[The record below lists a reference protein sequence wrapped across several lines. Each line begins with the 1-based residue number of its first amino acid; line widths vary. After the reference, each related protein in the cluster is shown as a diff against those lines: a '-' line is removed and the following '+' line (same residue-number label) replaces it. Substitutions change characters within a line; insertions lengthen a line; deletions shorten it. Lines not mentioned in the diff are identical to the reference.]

1 MTSDGITGTA
11 GGTSGGASEEGAGP
25 STGSGSSSSA
35 GSSAGPSTGS
45 STGLSTGS
53 SAGPSTGSSAG
64 VRVLVATPLEPEH
77 AARIEA
83 ADPRVSVIY
92 EPDLLPVP
100 RYPADHTGAPRALSA
115 AQLDRWSQLRRQADI
130 SFDFDWQAP
139 AEMPRNCP
147 RLRWVQGTSAGI
159 GGFLERTGLA
169 RTSLVFTTASGVH
182 GTPLAEFALLGMLYF
197 AKDLPQLAR
206 WQQQRHWQP
215 HAAGQ
220 VAGRRAL
227 LVGLGGVGRAVARLL
242 SAAGVEV
249 IGAGRLP
256 PAQRASAVSGVT
268 SCIAVSQ
275 IAQALPDV
283 DALILACP
291 LTEQTRH
298 LISERELRLMRP
310 GAIVV
315 NISRGQVIDEGALIG
330 ALRSQHLGGAF
341 LDVFAAEPLPA
352 SSPLW
357 EMPNVVISPHSAST
371 VAAENGLLTELF
383 TDNLQRWLAGRPLRN
398 VYDRAAG
405 Y

>member
-11 GGTSGGASEEGAGP
+11 GGISGGAGGGGPAGIATV
-25 STGSGSSSSA
+25 S
-35 GSSAGPSTGS
+35 
-45 STGLSTGS
+45 
-53 SAGPSTGSSAG
+53 
-64 VRVLVATPLEPEH
+64 VLVATPLEPEH
-77 AARIEA
+77 AAAIEA
-83 ADPRVSVIY
+83 ADPRVSVLY
-92 EPDLLPVP
+92 EPDLLPVA
-100 RYPADHTGAPRALSA
+100 RYPADHGGVPRELTA
-115 AQLDRWSQLRRQADI
+115 AQLDRWSALRRRADI

-139 AEMPRNCP
+139 ADMPRNCP
-147 RLRWVQGTSAGI
+147 RLRWVQGTSAGL

-182 GTPLAEFALLGMLYF
+182 GTPLAEFALLGLLYF
-197 AKDLPQLAR
+197 AKGMPQLAR
-206 WQQQRHWQP
+206 WQEQRHWQP

-220 VAGRRAL
+220 IAGSRVL

-249 IGAGRLP
+249 VGAGRLP
-256 PAQRASAVSGVT
+256 PTERAADVPGVA

-275 IAQALPDV
+275 IDQALPDV

-291 LTEQTRH
+291 LTEQTRN

-315 NISRGQVIDEGALIG
+315 NISRGQVIDEDALIG
-330 ALRSQHLGGAF
+330 ALRRQHLGGAF

-357 EMPNVVISPHSAST
+357 ELPNVVISPHSAST

>member
-11 GGTSGGASEEGAGP
+11 GGISRGTGGGGAGGG
-25 STGSGSSSSA
+25 TGGGTGGSAAVS
-35 GSSAGPSTGS
+35 
-45 STGLSTGS
+45 
-53 SAGPSTGSSAG
+53 
-64 VRVLVATPLEPEH
+64 VLVATPLEPEH

-83 ADPRVSVIY
+83 ADPRVSVLY

-100 RYPADHTGAPRALSA
+100 RYPADHTGVPRALSA
-115 AQLDRWSQLRRQADI
+115 AQLDRWSALRRQADI

-139 AEMPRNCP
+139 ADMPRNCP

-169 RTSLVFTTASGVH
+169 RTPLVFTTASGVH
-182 GTPLAEFALLGMLYF
+182 GTPLAEFALLGLLYF
-197 AKDLPQLAR
+197 AKDMPQLAR
-206 WQQQRHWQP
+206 WQEQRRWQP

-220 VAGRRAL
+220 VAGSRVL

-249 IGAGRLP
+249 VGAGRLP
-256 PAQRASAVSGVT
+256 PAERAADVPGVT

-275 IAQALPDV
+275 IDQALPDV

-310 GAIVV
+310 GSIVV
-315 NISRGQVIDEGALIG
+315 NISRGQVIDEDALIG
-330 ALRSQHLGGAF
+330 ALRSQHLSGAF

-357 EMPNVVISPHSAST
+357 EMPNVIISPHSAST

>member
-1 MTSDGITGTA
+1 MTSDGM
-11 GGTSGGASEEGAGP
+11 
-25 STGSGSSSSA
+25 STVS
-35 GSSAGPSTGS
+35 
-45 STGLSTGS
+45 
-53 SAGPSTGSSAG
+53 
-64 VRVLVATPLEPEH
+64 VLVATPLEPEH

-83 ADPRVSVIY
+83 TDPRVSVLY
-92 EPDLLPVP
+92 EPGLLPVP
-100 RYPADHTGAPRALSA
+100 RYPADHGGVPRALSA
-115 AQLDRWSQLRRQADI
+115 AQLDRWSALRRQADV

-139 AEMPRNCP
+139 AEMPGNCP

-182 GTPLAEFALLGMLYF
+182 GTPLAEFTLLGLLYF
-197 AKDLPQLAR
+197 AKGMPQLAR
-206 WQQQRHWQP
+206 WQEQRHWQP

-220 VAGRRAL
+220 VAGSRAL

-249 IGAGRLP
+249 IGAGRVP
-256 PAQRASAVSGVT
+256 PAQRGAGVPGLAA
-268 SCIAVSQ
+268 CIAVSQ
-275 IAQALPDV
+275 IAEVLPDV

-310 GAIVV
+310 GAVVV
-315 NISRGQVIDEGALIG
+315 NISRGQVIDEDALIA
-330 ALRSQHLGGAF
+330 ALSSGHLGGAC

-357 EMPNVVISPHSAST
+357 QMPNVIISPHSAST
-371 VAAENGLLTELF
+371 VAAENALLTELF
-383 TDNLQRWLAGRPLRN
+383 TDNLQRWLDGRPLRN
-398 VYDRAAG
+398 VYDRVAG

>member
-1 MTSDGITGTA
+1 MTADGITGTA
-11 GGTSGGASEEGAGP
+11 GGISGGSAAGG
-25 STGSGSSSSA
+25 TGGRA
-35 GSSAGPSTGS
+35 T
-45 STGLSTGS
+45 
-53 SAGPSTGSSAG
+53 
-64 VRVLVATPLEPEH
+64 VNVLVATPLEPEH

-83 ADPRVSVIY
+83 ADPRVSVLY

-100 RYPADHTGAPRALSA
+100 RYPADHSGVPRELTAS
-115 AQLDRWSQLRRQADI
+115 QLDRWSALRRQADI

-139 AEMPRNCP
+139 ADMSRNCP

-182 GTPLAEFALLGMLYF
+182 GTPLAEFALLGLLYF
-197 AKDLPQLAR
+197 AKGMPQLAR
-206 WQQQRHWQP
+206 WQEQRHWQP

-220 VAGRRAL
+220 VAGSRVL
-227 LVGLGGVGRAVARLL
+227 LVGLGGVGRAVAGLL

-256 PAQRASAVSGVT
+256 PAERAADVPGVA

-275 IAQALPDV
+275 IDQALPDV

-310 GAIVV
+310 GSIVV
-315 NISRGQVIDEGALIG
+315 NISRGQVIDEDALIG

-357 EMPNVVISPHSAST
+357 EMPNVIISPHSAST
-371 VAAENGLLTELF
+371 VDAENGLLTELF
-383 TDNLQRWLAGRPLRN
+383 TDNLQRWLIGRPLRN